1 MRTVQRRL
9 FAGVDRSTADPN
21 DPSSF
26 GRPVWD
32 SAFDFKDARVQ
43 LAVLAACDAI
53 LAARDTLAFT
63 PSAGRRECA
72 MQAFVRDAGG
82 KDAVRWGD
90 QAGLVSFTFN
100 TSMQFSYQK
109 LPKVFSFD
117 P

>member
-1 MRTVQRRL
+1 MAKDGGGFDFSAINGSMAKQLVKDML
-9 FAGVDRSTADPN
+9 A
-21 DPSSF
+21 
-26 GRPVWD
+26 
-32 SAFDFKDARVQ
+32 AFDADTNRKR
-43 LAVLAACDAI
+43 LAKAI